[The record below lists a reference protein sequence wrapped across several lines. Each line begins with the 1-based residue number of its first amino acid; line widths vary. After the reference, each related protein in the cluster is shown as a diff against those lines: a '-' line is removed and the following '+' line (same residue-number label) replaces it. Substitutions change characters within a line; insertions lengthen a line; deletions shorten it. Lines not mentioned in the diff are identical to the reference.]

1 MLTKPIGKLHRT
13 DEKSVEDC
21 EMILDSYSLLAKEAF
36 EDTNETKANNK
47 DWAHGRKHIFLSEG
61 IYFLKKIMHY
71 PPIFIHF
78 LNKKF

>member
-61 IYFLKKIMHY
+61 IYFFFNLCT